1 MDYEFWFK
9 TTLEEGTKCDFTIIQ
24 DGLDHALV
32 LLDVL
37 FGDVWICSGQS
48 NMVFTMNNIFNS
60 GEELDRLASE
70 FPNFR
75 LMKLA
80 TMASESPQDDLMEET
95 FNGDGWA
102 TTANTKYAGS
112 FSAVCLLTASYM
124 AEVLGKNKTMGLIHT
139 AWGGTRIE
147 PWYYSQ
153 QNCDIADNVDE
164 DNIQQSNKYLYNA
177 MIHPL
182 IRSGVKGA
190 MWYQGEANVV
200 WNRDKYQ
207 CSIQQ
212 LIDDWKTDLQ
222 HYGTLADPEYFPFG
236 IVQLSTIAQD
246 SNPSTP
252 MIRWHQTADHGY
264 VPNED
269 LPDSFMAVSLDT
281 YDEENGIHPRNKQ
294 LPSKRLASAGLN
306 VAYGLKDFPTNG
318 PFPETVTFN
327 QMDDSIQ
334 VDILIDQDFTWND
347 TETNGF
353 RYCCSE
359 DLTICNAH
367 SGQWINVESVT
378 LNGRAFTMVIP
389 SCSVG
394 IAYLWERTP
403 VLATEGLPIYAA
415 DQFRLPAAP
424 WIRQIEF

>member
-1 MDYEFWFK
+1 
-9 TTLEEGTKCDFTIIQ
+9 
-24 DGLDHALV
+24 
-32 LLDVL
+32 
-37 FGDVWICSGQS
+37 
-48 NMVFTMNNIFNS
+48 
-60 GEELDRLASE
+60 
-70 FPNFR
+70 
-75 LMKLA
+75 
-80 TMASESPQDDLMEET
+80 
-95 FNGDGWA
+95 
-102 TTANTKYAGS
+102 
-112 FSAVCLLTASYM
+112 M

-164 DNIQQSNKYLYNA
+164 DNIQRSNKYLYNA

-222 HYGTLADPEYFPFG
+222 HYGSLADPEHFPFG

-246 SNPSTP
+246 SNPDTS

-294 LPSKRLASAGLN
+294 LPSKR
-306 VAYGLKDFPTNG
+306 
-318 PFPETVTFN
+318 
-327 QMDDSIQ
+327 
-334 VDILIDQDFTWND
+334 
-347 TETNGF
+347 
-353 RYCCSE
+353 
-359 DLTICNAH
+359 
-367 SGQWINVESVT
+367 
-378 LNGRAFTMVIP
+378 
-389 SCSVG
+389 
-394 IAYLWERTP
+394 
-403 VLATEGLPIYAA
+403 
-415 DQFRLPAAP
+415 
-424 WIRQIEF
+424 